1 MLQNRWSQPWAGVQM
16 GLLVLV
22 LLFNQTL
29 GLLHGTVH
37 GPMNGTVTS
46 AVMAIPPAIDTHKAD
61 SLIGRLFGGHQ
72 AESDCRLFDQAS
84 HLDAMPGVPV
94 VVLPLVLQASVFS
107 VLAGLA
113 VARWHALFQAR
124 GPPSFR

>member
-1 MLQNRWSQPWAGVQM
+1 MPQNRWSQPWAGVQM

-37 GPMNGTVTS
+37 GPANGTVTS
-46 AVMAIPPAIDTHKAD
+46 TVTAVLPAMETGRAD
-61 SLIGRLFGGHQ
+61 SFIGRLFGEHQ

-84 HLDAMPGVPV
+84 HVDAMPGVPV
-94 VVLPLVLQASVFS
+94 VVLPLVLQAFVFS

-124 GPPSFR
+124 GPPLFR